1 MTTMR
6 AQLSL
11 LTISFLVG
19 MSACTPASS
28 PGGNNGGTGAS
39 GGSAG
44 SGSGGRG
51 GSSGTG
57 GSATSGGSGGSTS
70 PGSGGSGGSTAAG
83 GSGGAGGS
91 TGSGGSGGS
100 GAGGSGGAG
109 GAGGGS
115 ADGGSQDAKPADSG
129 SPTDGGGSETP
140 AAPGGLCA
148 GAKKCF
154 DFEDQMPG
162 QQPSSPE
169 YRVELAGGTV
179 TTDTTKFFSGKQSIL
194 IKTRGG
200 TNFPGNNLVFSGIEK
215 LLPEN
220 DLHGRVMMWMA
231 NTPGAAH
238 WDSILGSAAGGSNP
252 TYILGGMYRNFMS
265 VYHPGDLSVD
275 SLTPFPTGK
284 WACIQWQFSG
294 KGGMNL
300 HKMMLDGVVVDKG
313 TTTRWR
319 APTFS
324 QLKVGYRHFNTNVA
338 VDVWL
343 DDLAF
348 GDQPIACPQM
358 K

>member
-1 MTTMR
+1 MR
-6 AQLSL
+6 QRFLAAFSL
-11 LTISFLVG
+11 ALGL
-19 MSACTPASS
+19 SACTPA
-28 PGGNNGGTGAS
+28 
-39 GGSAG
+39 
-44 SGSGGRG
+44 
-51 GSSGTG
+51 
-57 GSATSGGSGGSTS
+57 TS
-70 PGSGGSGGSTAAG
+70 PDSN
-83 GSGGAGGS
+83 S

-100 GAGGSGGAG
+100 RNGGASGTGGSMIKDPPSGSGGSGGSVGTGGSVGNVGSTGGSGGGGGGSAGAGSGGAGGSGGS
-109 GAGGGS
+109 AGGGGS
-115 ADGGSQDAKPADSG
+115 GGGGSDVGGGG
-129 SPTDGGGSETP
+129 SSPDLGAPGDGGGSSTEVPP
-140 AAPGGLCA
+140 ASGDPCA

-169 YRVELAGGTV
+169 FRVEIAGGTV

-215 LLPEN
+215 LLPAN

-275 SLTPFPTGK
+275 SNTPFPTGT

-294 KGGMNL
+294 KDGKNL
-300 HKMMLDGVVVDKG
+300 HKMMLNGVVVDKG
-313 TTTRWR
+313 ITERWR

-338 VDVWL
+338 VDVWI

-348 GDQPIACPQM
+348 GDQPIACPA
-358 K
+358 KP

>member
-1 MTTMR
+1 MR
-6 AQLSL
+6 QRFLAAFSL
-11 LTISFLVG
+11 VVG
-19 MSACTPASS
+19 LSACTPAPS
-28 PGGNNGGTGAS
+28 PEADTDGSGGARNGGAGGTG
-39 GGSAG
+39 GKTNDPP
-44 SGSGGRG
+44 SGSGG
-51 GSSGTG
+51 SS
-57 GSATSGGSGGSTS
+57 SGGSVGSTGGAGS
-70 PGSGGSGGSTAAG
+70 GSGGSGGSTGSGGSAG
-83 GSGGAGGS
+83 SPGSGGAGGN
-91 TGSGGSGGS
+91 TDAGGPGPDVGAPGEDGGSGTDAPPAS
-100 GAGGSGGAG
+100 GN
-109 GAGGGS
+109 
-115 ADGGSQDAKPADSG
+115 
-129 SPTDGGGSETP
+129 
-140 AAPGGLCA
+140 LCA

-169 YRVELAGGTV
+169 YKVEIAGGTV

-231 NTPGAAH
+231 NTPGRAH
-238 WDSILGSAAGGSNP
+238 WDSILGSSAGGSNP
-252 TYILGGMYRNFMS
+252 TYILGGMFMNFMS
-265 VYHPGDLSVD
+265 VYHPGDDSVD
-275 SLTPFPTGK
+275 SATPFPTGT

-294 KGGMNL
+294 KGGKNL
-300 HKMMLDGVVVDKG
+300 HKMMLNGMVVDKG
-313 TTTRWR
+313 LTEKWR

-348 GDQPIACPQM
+348 GDQPIACPE
-358 K
+358 KK

>member
-1 MTTMR
+1 MR
-6 AQLSL
+6 QRFRLAFSL
-11 LTISFLVG
+11 MFGL
-19 MSACTPASS
+19 SACTAATS
-28 PGGNNGGTGAS
+28 PGPNGGGSGGSGSGGAGATGGRGGSNPGTGGSTGGSAGGAGGS
-39 GGSAG
+39 AVAGTGGSGTGGSGTGGSAG
-44 SGSGGRG
+44 SG
-51 GSSGTG
+51 GSTG
-57 GSATSGGSGGSTS
+57 GA
-70 PGSGGSGGSTAAG
+70 GSGGSGGAMDATGPNPEVAAP
-83 GSGGAGGS
+83 AG
-91 TGSGGSGGS
+91 
-100 GAGGSGGAG
+100 
-109 GAGGGS
+109 
-115 ADGGSQDAKPADSG
+115 DGGSNTEVPPATG
-129 SPTDGGGSETP
+129 NP
-140 AAPGGLCA
+140 CA

-169 YRVELAGGTV
+169 FTVQVTGGTITV
-179 TTDTTKFFSGKQSIL
+179 DTTKFFSGGKSIL

-200 TNFPGNNLVFSGIEK
+200 TNFPGTNLVFNGIEK

-231 NTPGAAH
+231 NTPGQAH
-238 WDSILGSAAGGSNP
+238 WDSILGSSAGGSNP
-252 TYILGGMYRNFMS
+252 TYILGGMYANFMS
-265 VYHPGDLSVD
+265 VYHPGDDSVD
-275 SLTPFPTGK
+275 SATKFPTGK

-313 TTTRWR
+313 TTTKWR

>member
-1 MTTMR
+1 MR
-6 AQLSL
+6 QRFLAAFSL
-11 LTISFLVG
+11 VLGL
-19 MSACTPASS
+19 SACTPATTPDSNTTGS
-28 PGGNNGGTGAS
+28 GGTGGSRNGGASGTGGSTIKDPPSSSGGSSGS

-44 SGSGGRG
+44 S
-51 GSSGTG
+51 
-57 GSATSGGSGGSTS
+57 AGST
-70 PGSGGSGGSTAAG
+70 
-83 GSGGAGGS
+83 GGAGGGGGS
-91 TGSGGSGGS
+91 VGAGSGGSGGS
-100 GAGGSGGAG
+100 GGSAGAGGSGGSG
-109 GAGGGS
+109 TDMGGGGS
-115 ADGGSQDAKPADSG
+115 SPEVGAPGDDGGSGTDSPPGSAD
-129 SPTDGGGSETP
+129 P
-140 AAPGGLCA
+140 CA

-169 YRVELAGGTV
+169 FRVEITGGTV
-179 TTDTTKFFSGKQSIL
+179 TTDTTRFFSGKQSIL

-215 LLPEN
+215 LLPAN

-231 NTPGAAH
+231 NTPGRAH

-252 TYILGGMYRNFMS
+252 TYILGGMYMNFMS

-275 SLTPFPTGK
+275 SNTPFPTGT

-294 KGGMNL
+294 KDGKNL
-300 HKMMLDGVVVDKG
+300 HKMMLNGVVVDKG
-313 TTTRWR
+313 ITERWR

-338 VDVWL
+338 VDVWI

-348 GDQPIACPQM
+348 GDQPIACPA